1 MTDNEKLNDKEMAML
16 MTILGDKPT
25 LRNKVL
31 ELLMSNVPLDN
42 SGPDAV
48 HLMDETDAEPVQ
60 IIQNAI
66 ECNNC
71 GTILNSTHRHHFDVC
86 LCGNGRDGG
95 LDYIRCIG
103 NPEHITD
110 LTITT
115 ETPREIAFE
124 RLLWGTRGIKGDQPM
139 VLKRVIGFETSHLE
153 AILKTQKHASLFIRT
168 AIQDILTIRQYGTA
182 K

>member
-1 MTDNEKLNDKEMAML
+1 MKNDNQLNDKEMAML
-16 MTILGDKPT
+16 MTIFGDKPD

-31 ELLMSNVPLDN
+31 ELLMDYVPLDN

-48 HLMDETDAEPVQ
+48 HLMEETDVEVVQ

-71 GTILNSTHRHHFDVC
+71 WTILNSTHRHHFDVC

-95 LDYIRCIG
+95 LDYIRGIG

-115 ETPREIAFE
+115 ETPREIVLQ
-124 RLLWGTRGIKGDQPM
+124 RLIWGTRGIKGDEP
-139 VLKRVIGFETSHLE
+139 LLFKRISSLETSHLE
-153 AILKTQKHASLFIRT
+153 AILRTQKNASMFIRT
-168 AIQDILTIRQYGTA
+168 AIQDILTTRRYETG